1 MAEKT
6 KLWYLQNFNV
16 LSGMS
21 SSMMSELEKNTSMQ
35 SNAKKEIIYFPEEAS
50 NTIYFLKMG
59 KIKIYRLSEDGK
71 TTTLHLL
78 GPGEIFGESA
88 ILGQDTHD
96 NIAEVVEDAVV
107 CAMDKR
113 DFQDMMEKSPQLT
126 MSINKFIG
134 FRLRKIQAHVEDLVF
149 KNAKQR
155 ITAFLHRYVETFGK
169 KMVDGWMVR
178 PFLTHQEIADLT
190 ATARQTVNQVL
201 NELAEDDVIKFT
213 RRFLQLKGDLDQ
225 LEA

>member
-16 LSGMS
+16 LEGMS
-21 SSMMSELEKNTSMQ
+21 SSMMMELEKNTSMQ
-35 SNAKKEIIYFPEEAS
+35 SNSKKEIIYFPEEAS
-50 NTIYFLKMG
+50 NTIYFLKKG

-96 NIAEVVEDAVV
+96 NIAEVVEDAMV

-126 MSINKFIG
+126 MSVNKFIG
-134 FRLRKIQAHVEDLVF
+134 WRLRKIQAHVEDLVF
-149 KNAKQR
+149 KNAKER
-155 ITAFLHRYVETFGK
+155 IIAFLHRYVETFGK

-201 NELAEDDVIKFT
+201 NELAEDKVIKFS
-213 RRFLQLKGDLDQ
+213 RRFLQLNGDLDQ
-225 LEA
+225 LNS

>member
-6 KLWYLQNFNV
+6 KLWYLQNFNM
-16 LSGMS
+16 LTGMS
-21 SSMMSELEKNTSMQ
+21 PSMMEMLENSTSLHR
-35 SNAKKEIIYFPEEAS
+35 NLKKEIIYFPEEAS
-50 NTIYFLKMG
+50 NTIYFLKQG

-71 TTTLHLL
+71 TTTLQLL

-96 NIAEVVEDAVV
+96 SIAEVVEDAVI
-107 CAMDKR
+107 CAIDKN
-113 DFQDMMEKSPQLT
+113 DFQDLMAKSPSLT
-126 MSINKFIG
+126 HSVNKFIG

-149 KNAKQR
+149 KNARQR
-155 ITAFLHRYVETFGK
+155 VTSFLHRYVETFGK
-169 KMVDGWMVR
+169 QMVDGWMVR

-201 NELAEDDVIKFT
+201 NELADEDIIKFS
-213 RRFLQLKGDLDQ
+213 RRYLQLKGDLKQ
-225 LEA
+225 LDT

>member
-16 LSGMS
+16 LEGMS
-21 SSMMSELEKNTSMQ
+21 QSMMKEVEKNTSMQ
-35 SNAKKEIIYFPEEAS
+35 SNSKKEIIYFPEEAS
-50 NTIYFLKMG
+50 NTIYFLKVG

-96 NIAEVVEDAVV
+96 NIAEVVEDAIV
-107 CAMDKR
+107 CAMDKL
-113 DFQDMMEKSPQLT
+113 DFQDMMEKSPKLAL
-126 MSINKFIG
+126 SVNKFIG
-134 FRLRKIQAHVEDLVF
+134 FRLRRIQAHVEDLVF

-155 ITAFLHRYVETFGK
+155 ITAFLHRYVDTFGK
-169 KMVDGWMVR
+169 EMVDGWMVR

-201 NELAEDDVIKFT
+201 NELAEDEIIKFS
-213 RRFLQLKGDLDQ
+213 RRYLHLKGDLDQ
-225 LEA
+225 LQS

>member
-16 LSGMS
+16 LEGISPN
-21 SSMMSELEKNTSMQ
+21 MMAELEKNTAMH

-50 NTIYFLKMG
+50 NTIYFLKVG

-71 TTTLHLL
+71 TTTLQLL

-113 DFQDMMEKSPQLT
+113 DFQDMMDKSPKLT
-126 MSINKFIG
+126 RSVNKFIG

-149 KNAKQR
+149 KNAKER
-155 ITAFLHRYVETFGK
+155 ITAFLRRYVETFGK
-169 KMVDGWMVR
+169 QMVDGYMVR

-201 NELAEDDVIKFT
+201 NDLAEQDVIKFS
-213 RRFLQLKGDLDQ
+213 RRFFQIKGDLDQ
-225 LEA
+225 LSS

>member
-1 MAEKT
+1 MSEKT

-16 LSGMS
+16 LEGIS
-21 SSMMSELEKNTSMQ
+21 SSMMAEIEKNTSMQ
-35 SNAKKEIIYFPEEAS
+35 NNAKKEVIYFPEDAS

-113 DFQDMMEKSPQLT
+113 DFQDMMEKSPKLT
-126 MSINKFIG
+126 MSVNKFIG

-149 KNAKQR
+149 KNAKER
-155 ITAFLHRYVETFGK
+155 ITAFLYRYVSTFGK

-201 NELAEDDVIKFT
+201 NELADDDVIKFS
-213 RRFLQLKGDLDQ
+213 RRFLQLKGELDQ
-225 LEA
+225 LKS

>member
-1 MAEKT
+1 MSEKT

-16 LSGMS
+16 LEGIS
-21 SSMMSELEKNTSMQ
+21 SSMMAEIEKNTSMQ
-35 SNAKKEIIYFPEEAS
+35 NNAKKEVIYFPEDAS

-113 DFQDMMEKSPQLT
+113 DFQDMMEKSPKLT
-126 MSINKFIG
+126 MSVNKFIG

-149 KNAKQR
+149 KNAKER
-155 ITAFLHRYVETFGK
+155 ITAFLYRYVSTFGK

-201 NELAEDDVIKFT
+201 NELAEEDVIKFS
-213 RRFLQLKGDLDQ
+213 RRFLQLKGELDQ
-225 LEA
+225 LKS